1 MNDKATNVKKTSPV
15 GKTYEYVF
23 EYFSNQILNGDLK
36 LNDKI
41 PPEREIAEKL
51 GVSRNSIREV
61 MHMLEI
67 NGLIECLQGS
77 GNYVRCDPR
86 EYMLKSVNMV
96 MSLMHIE
103 YTEVFHIR
111 TGYELVALR
120 LAIQVASEE
129 EISGIYQALKNM
141 EEADNAHDSGLW
153 DAEFHRRLIQAS
165 HNRLLILYSSMIS
178 DLMNQFIKDFR
189 IRIMTNEKR
198 AQALSFAH
206 RSVYDALVNKD
217 YTAGSIALN
226 KHFAVVEEQLN
237 ELLKSSDKY
246 TEK

>member
-1 MNDKATNVKKTSPV
+1 MNENNIDAITMPPV
-15 GKTYEYVF
+15 RKTYEYVF
-23 EYFSNQILNGDLK
+23 DYFSNQILSGQLK
-36 LNDKI
+36 INDKI
-41 PPEREIAEKL
+41 PPEREISEKL

-67 NGLIECLQGS
+67 NGLIECIQGS

-96 MSLMHIE
+96 MSLMDIE

-120 LAIQVASEE
+120 LAMQIATNE
-129 EISGIYQALKNM
+129 EIDKIGEALINM
-141 EEADNAHDSGLW
+141 EKAEDAQERGYWDS
-153 DAEFHRRLIQAS
+153 EFHRRLIQAS

-178 DLMNQFIKDFR
+178 DLMNQFIKDFNS
-189 IRIMTNEKR
+189 RIMANTKR
-198 AQALSFAH
+198 GQALSFAH

-226 KHFAVVEEQLN
+226 KHFAIVEEELN
-237 ELLKSSDKY
+237 EM
-246 TEK
+246 